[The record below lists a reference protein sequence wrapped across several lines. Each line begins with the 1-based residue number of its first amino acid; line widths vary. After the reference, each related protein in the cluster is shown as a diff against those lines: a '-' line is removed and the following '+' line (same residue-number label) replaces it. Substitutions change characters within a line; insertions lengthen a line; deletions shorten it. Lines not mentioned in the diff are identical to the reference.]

1 MNFIDK
7 LNGAIAHNQSLLS
20 IALNPDPEVIPDC
33 FSLGEG
39 DSVRASETWLQ
50 SVIVKTADLVCVYE
64 LNLAF
69 YLALGPTGL
78 DLLHKILSAI
88 PEYIPVI
95 LDAQYSDINTATLFA
110 QTVFLDWQVDAVTLI
125 PYAGQD
131 LVAPFLV
138 YPEKAVFVLCAT
150 ANSSASALQE
160 YPSPESPLY
169 MQMTRE
175 AQTWGTPEQLGLV
188 VGVAAPESLAR
199 IRQLAPER
207 VILSSTT
214 WNDESTLV
222 QILAAGLDANGDGLI
237 IPVPQRLLSQPSLA
251 VEIDHVRELI
261 NHERQRIACENPTC
275 LVWMPDVCFLDHH
288 PHEDLILQLYDMGC
302 IAFGDHVQSSGST
315 LPYYVDLRKIIS
327 NPQVF
332 HQILSAYAD
341 ILKDLV
347 FDRIAGIPY
356 GSLPTATGLAL
367 RMGYPMIF
375 PRKEVKA
382 YGARRL
388 IEGAYEEGET
398 IVVVDDIL
406 ITGKSVMEGTG
417 KLESEG
423 LEVQDI
429 VVLIDHESGA
439 RETLKQRGYQGHA
452 VLTLSEIAET
462 LYEARRINKEQF
474 EVLAGT
480 SESH

>member
-7 LNGAIAHNQSLLS
+7 LNGAIARNQSLLS
-20 IALNPDPEVIPDC
+20 VALNPDPEVMPDC
-33 FSLGEG
+33 FASGKG
-39 DSVRASETWLQ
+39 DSVQDSENWLQ
-50 SVIVKTADLVCVYE
+50 SVITQTANLVCAYE

-69 YLALGPTGL
+69 YLALGPEGL
-78 DLLHKILSAI
+78 DLLRKILSAI
-88 PEYIPVI
+88 PKYIPVV
-95 LDAQYSDINTATLFA
+95 LDAQHSDINTATVFA
-110 QTVFLDWQVDAVTLI
+110 QTIFLNWQVDAVTLI

-150 ANSSASALQE
+150 ANPSASALQE
-160 YPSPESPLY
+160 YPSPEFPLY
-169 MQMTRE
+169 LQMARE

-188 VGVAAPESLAR
+188 VGVALPESLTR

-207 VILSSTT
+207 VILSSTA

-237 IPVPQRLLSQPSLA
+237 IPVPQRLLNHPSLA
-251 VEIDHVRELI
+251 VEIDHVRALI
-261 NHERQRIACENPTC
+261 NHERQRIARENPTC
-275 LVWMPDVCFLDHH
+275 SVWMPDVCFLKHH

-439 RETLKQRGYQGHA
+439 KETLKQRGYQGHA

-462 LYEARRINKEQF
+462 LYEARRINEEQF

-480 SESH
+480 SKSH